1 MDCHQVT
8 SRALHDGPADI
19 DDFDN
24 AAEITP
30 DTRPGPGNDNGNSNG
45 TVDLEKRAT
54 AVSTASFEETYPEG
68 GLQAWSVVAGS
79 WFALFASLGLMNTLG
94 TFQAYVLDNQ
104 LRDYSEGTVG
114 WVFSI
119 YTFLAFFCGVYIGPV
134 FDKYGPRWLVIAG
147 SVFTVSGMIFMSFCT
162 QLWHF
167 IIAFG
172 LLCGFGSSLLFTPSI
187 AAVGHFFK
195 ARRGLATGIASTAGG
210 LGGIIYPLMLSSL
223 IEKIGYA
230 WATRVIA
237 LICLLC
243 SLVGIC
249 LIRSR
254 LPPAQNATAHPDI
267 RIFRSLPFL
276 FTTIGI
282 FLLEF
287 SLFIPLGYIST
298 YALNQGFGRD
308 FSYNLI
314 PIMNAGSVMGRVL
327 PGYYADVIGPYNVS
341 ILAVILSI
349 VATLCIWLPL
359 GHTAGG
365 VIFFA
370 VLFGFA
376 SGTSIAIAPVCI
388 GRLCK
393 TQEYGRYY
401 STTYTVVSFACLIG
415 IPVGGSVV
423 QVNHGSY
430 SGLIVMTGA
439 VYVGSAVALGAAKVS
454 LLGWKSW
461 RAAL

>member
-8 SRALHDGPADI
+8 SRALHDGRADI

-30 DTRPGPGNDNGNSNG
+30 NTRPGAGNDHGNG
-45 TVDLEKRAT
+45 TIDLEKRAT
-54 AVSTASFEETYPEG
+54 ALSTASFEETYPEG
-68 GLQAWSVVAGS
+68 GFQAWSVVAGS

-104 LRDYSEGTVG
+104 LKDYSEGTVG

-134 FDKYGPRWLVIAG
+134 FDKYGPKWLVIAG
-147 SVFTVSGMIFMSFCT
+147 SVFTVGGMIFMSFCT

-167 IIAFG
+167 IVAFG

-237 LICLLC
+237 LLCLLC

-314 PIMNAGSVMGRVL
+314 PIMNAGSVVGRVL

-430 SGLIVMTGA
+430 SGLIVMTGV
-439 VYVGSAVALGAAKVS
+439 VYVGSAAALGAAKVS

>member
-8 SRALHDGPADI
+8 SRALHDGPIDADNFDDTADI
-19 DDFDN
+19 S
-24 AAEITP
+24 P
-30 DTRPGPGNDNGNSNG
+30 DTRPSYGPGHGNG

-54 AVSTASFEETYPEG
+54 VVSNASFEETYPEG
-68 GLQAWSVVAGS
+68 GFKAWSVVAGS

-94 TFQAYVLDNQ
+94 TFQAYVLENQ
-104 LRDYSEGTVG
+104 LKDYSEGTVG

-134 FDKYGPRWLVIAG
+134 FDKYGPKWLVIAG
-147 SVFTVSGMIFMSFCT
+147 SVFTVSGMVFMSFCT

-167 IIAFG
+167 IVAFG

-223 IEKIGYA
+223 IEKIG
-230 WATRVIA
+230 
-237 LICLLC
+237 
-243 SLVGIC
+243 LVGIC

-267 RIFRSLPFL
+267 RIFRSPPFL

-314 PIMNAGSVMGRVL
+314 PIMNAGSVVGRVL

-341 ILAVILSI
+341 ILAVLLSI

-359 GHTAGG
+359 GHTTGG

-401 STTYTVVSFACLIG
+401 ATTYTVVSFACLIG

-439 VYVGSAVALGAAKVS
+439 VYVGSVVALAWAKVT

>member
-1 MDCHQVT
+1 MDCHQVN
-8 SRALHDGPADI
+8 SRALHDGNSSIYDV
-19 DDFDN
+19 DDN

-30 DTRPGPGNDNGNSNG
+30 EVRPGQFGQSG
-45 TVDLEKRAT
+45 VDLEKRPT
-54 AVSTASFEETYPEG
+54 VVSTASYEETYPEG
-68 GLQAWSVVAGS
+68 GFQAWSVVAGS

-104 LRDYSEGTVG
+104 LKGYNEGTVG

-134 FDKYGPRWLVIAG
+134 FDKYGPKWLVIAG
-147 SVFTVSGMIFMSFCT
+147 SAFTVGGMIFMSFCT

-237 LICLLC
+237 LICLCC
-243 SLVGIC
+243 SLIGIC

-254 LPPAQNATAHPDI
+254 LPPAKNATAHPDF
-267 RIFRSLPFL
+267 RIFKNLPFL

-298 YALNQGFGRD
+298 YALQQGFGKD
-308 FSYNLI
+308 FSYNLL
-314 PIMNAGSVMGRVL
+314 PIMNAGSVVGRVL

-341 ILAVILSI
+341 ILAVLVSI

-359 GHTAGG
+359 GHTTGG

-388 GRLCK
+388 GTLCK

-401 STTYTVVSFACLIG
+401 ATTYTVVSFACLIG
-415 IPVGGSVV
+415 IPVAGSVV
-423 QVNHGSY
+423 QVNGGSY
-430 SGLIVMTGA
+430 WGLIVMTGT
-439 VYVGSAVALGAAKVS
+439 VYAGSIVAFCAAKVS
-454 LLGWKSW
+454 MLGWNNW
-461 RAAL
+461 AAAL